1 MAYRPIDNRVILTY
15 NVFEVI
21 KLKSYTIELDDDLST
36 IYEDIA
42 KTNQK
47 STEQAIQIILKRVI
61 ETMLKKHST
70 DLAEQ

>member
-1 MAYRPIDNRVILTY
+1 MTY